1 MINNLPDEVI
11 LEIFASYRQ
20 GIDPYDYQWSKKC
33 VWFQSHAYL
42 PKVAR
47 CHLCVVLPFKFGHFR
62 GTGKTGR
69 YQEDPVR
76 PFAFFADSHPLL
88 YGSTR
93 GNIESWNSST
103 DNTLCRLRAALR
115 QHDRVREIFFGG
127 TCADFMEL
135 FKATNSSFSVLESLS
150 LCFTYKTNLEFPA
163 TILRGKNQSDLHLR
177 RLRLYHVSAV
187 ASISGI
193 FVLRN
198 VSHRLLFANRYC
210 SHSRPIG

>member
-1 MINNLPDEVI
+1 MVNLTHI
-11 LEIFASYRQ
+11 CRRWHAAIFASSSRLNL
-20 GIDPYDYQWSKKC
+20 GI
-33 VWFQSHAYL
+33 F
-42 PKVAR
+42 
-47 CHLCVVLPFKFGHFR
+47 
-62 GTGKTGR
+62 
-69 YQEDPVR
+69 VR
-76 PFAFFADSHPLL
+76 PEKLADIKKILSGSLRSLPILVD
-88 YGSTR
+88 YRSTR
-93 GNIESWNSST
+93 GDIESWNSST

-135 FKATNSSFSVLESLS
+135 FKATNFSFPVLESLS
-150 LCFTYKTNLEFPA
+150 LRFTYKTNVEFPA
-163 TILRGKNQSDLHLR
+163 TFLRGKNQSDLHLR